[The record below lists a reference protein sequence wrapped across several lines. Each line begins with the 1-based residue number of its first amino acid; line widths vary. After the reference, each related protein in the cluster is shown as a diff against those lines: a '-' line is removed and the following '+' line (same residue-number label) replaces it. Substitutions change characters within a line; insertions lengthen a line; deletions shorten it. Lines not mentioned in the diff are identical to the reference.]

1 MPSTGAPGLLD
12 RKIGM
17 MAAQQRTTWM
27 FQAVAALLLA
37 TGCARDH
44 RISLAQF
51 LAMQE
56 STGAAAEAAPVA
68 EKPALDL
75 TGHLGPYKVGP
86 GDVLQVTLTRAD
98 QTALFPPILSRID
111 RKGEVD
117 LPVVG
122 AVRVGDMELEDVE
135 DSVRAAYVPN
145 VLTECVVHV
154 ELGTADTTNVLVI
167 GAVGTPGLI
176 PLRRTERN
184 MLFAI
189 VGAGGVSS
197 AASGTA
203 SLRRI
208 RNPGQVETVSLT
220 DPIALNKALALA
232 PLEAGD
238 IVYVDA
244 AKPNTIYVG
253 GLVNRVGAQSSPV
266 GVNMT
271 VLQAIAAA
279 GGLRTDVTPTD
290 GTLTRRLPSGRDVQV
305 KLDMQRIATGRDP
318 NFDLLPGDI
327 LWVPDTFATRVE
339 DFINQNLYL
348 RAGVAVNYN
357 VSGQEF
363 LNRNNTQGA
372 NNNLQDSFDPFGFLN
387 QNNALQGINQQ
398 TRP

>member
-1 MPSTGAPGLLD
+1 MSKTIHLFMLV
-12 RKIGM
+12 
-17 MAAQQRTTWM
+17 
-27 FQAVAALLLA
+27 FLA

-56 STGAAAEAAPVA
+56 GEAVAAEAEPVPAPS
-68 EKPALDL
+68 LDL
-75 TGHLGPYKVGP
+75 SRNLGPYRVGP

-98 QTALFPPILSRID
+98 QTALFPPVLVRID
-111 RKGEVD
+111 RNGDVD

-122 AVRVGDMELEDVE
+122 AARVADLELEDVE
-135 DSVRAAYVPN
+135 DAIRNAYVPN

-154 ELGTADTTNVLVI
+154 DLATADTTNVLVI
-167 GAVGTPGLI
+167 GAVGNPGLI

-184 MLFAI
+184 LLFAI

-197 AASGTA
+197 AASGKA
-203 SLRRI
+203 VLRRI
-208 RNPGQVETVSLT
+208 RHPDRVETMALT
-220 DPIALNKALALA
+220 DPVELNKALSLP

-238 IVYVDA
+238 IIYVDA
-244 AKPNTIYVG
+244 AQPNTVYVG
-253 GLVNRVGAQSSPV
+253 GLVSRIGPQTMPS

-271 VLQAIAAA
+271 VLQAIAGA
-279 GGLRTDVTPTD
+279 GGLRTDVTPTE
-290 GTLTRRLPSGRDVQV
+290 GTLIRRLPSGRDVQV
-305 KLDMQRIATGRDP
+305 KLDMQRIVTGRDP
-318 NFDLLPGDI
+318 NISLQAGDI
-327 LWVPDTFATRVE
+327 LWIPDTFGTRIE
-339 DFINQNLYL
+339 EFINQNLFL

-363 LNRNNTQGA
+363 LNRNQQRGGGGF

-387 QNNALQGINQQ
+387 QNNALRGISNQ

>member
-1 MPSTGAPGLLD
+1 MKSAH
-12 RKIGM
+12 
-17 MAAQQRTTWM
+17 QRTTWLIRSI
-27 FQAVAALLLA
+27 AVLLGL

-44 RISLAQF
+44 RISLTQF
-51 LAMQE
+51 LALQE
-56 STGAAAEAAPVA
+56 NQTTPSGIPAVESKA
-68 EKPALDL
+68 ALDL
-75 TGHLGPYKVGP
+75 SQNLGPYKVGP

-98 QTALFPPILSRID
+98 QSALFPSILTRID
-111 RKGEVD
+111 RQGEVD

-122 AVRVGDMELEDVE
+122 AVKVGDMELEDVE
-135 DSVRAAYVPN
+135 DAVRAAYVPN

-154 ELGTADTTNVLVI
+154 DLGTADTTNVLVI
-167 GAVGTPGLI
+167 GAVGSPGLI

-220 DPIALNKALALA
+220 DPIALNKALSLA

-244 AKPNTIYVG
+244 AKPNTVYVG
-253 GLVNRVGAQSSPV
+253 GLVSRTGAQSSPV

-279 GGLRTDVTPTD
+279 GGLRTDVTPTQ
-290 GTLTRRLPSGRDVQV
+290 GTLIRRLPSGRDVQV
-305 KLDMQRIATGRDP
+305 KLDMQRMATGRDP
-318 NFDLLPGDI
+318 NFDMLPGDI
-327 LWVPDTFATRVE
+327 LWVPDTLGTRIE
-339 DFINQNLYL
+339 AFINQNLFF
-348 RAGVAVNYN
+348 RAGMSVNYN
-357 VSGQEF
+357 VSGSEF
-363 LNRNNTQGA
+363 LNRNNQGGA
-372 NNNLQDSFDPFGFLN
+372 GGNSLQDAFDPFGFLN
-387 QNNALQGINQQ
+387 QNSALQGISNQ